1 MSRTQ
6 LPAQTLGEAV
16 EALNWVGNW
25 AVGGHDRTR
34 SFSPKKKNRTPR
46 VKFFWRGKE
55 IGGWTHSCN
64 LNACKNL
71 HHCNMQ
77 QGSFTMAKDLNHRQF
92 SSNLHLRISGLGVD
106 PILEIGNPS
115 LIWYTLP
122 AINKDCHLKNI
133 CQPSPLLISRS
144 AEDQIIERHHSRPT
158 DPQTK
163 RIQNR
168 FPAQQLPTDSGYQLA
183 PGETSH
189 CGCDVTVGIS
199 PQGWFGRINLHA
211 WWFNGHTI
219 DSPICY
225 TKANLADLPWFSQ
238 HFRWVFARFFS
249 MSGLS
254 VRFFEGHFLVLEFTT
269 LEFGSFG
276 WSDWIV
282 SMKQISRRD
291 LNGSIPRDVV
301 KRCKDE
307 I

>member
-16 EALNWVGNW
+16 EALNL
-25 AVGGHDRTR
+25 GGELGSRGPWSDQKI
-34 SFSPKKKNRTPR
+34 FPKKKKSDAAG
-46 VKFFWRGKE
+46 KFF
-55 IGGWTHSCN
+55 GGWKHWLIDAFLQ

-106 PILEIGNPS
+106 PILEIGKFPVLFDIPS
-115 LIWYTLP
+115 LPSTKIATWNYMPTQCLVNFKECRGSDYRKTTLQTNGSP
-122 AINKDCHLKNI
+122 NKKDSN
-133 CQPSPLLISRS
+133 QISSSTAPHWFRLPVGTRS
-144 AEDQIIERHHSRPT
+144 
-158 DPQTK
+158 
-163 RIQNR
+163 
-168 FPAQQLPTDSGYQLA
+168 Y
-183 PGETSH
+183 SH

-238 HFRWVFARFFS
+238 HCRWVFARFFS
-249 MSGLS
+249 MSCLS

-269 LEFGSFG
+269 LEFGSSFG
-276 WSDWIV
+276 WSDCFYET
-282 SMKQISRRD
+282 D
-291 LNGSIPRDVV
+291 
-301 KRCKDE
+301 
-307 I
+307 